1 MTDFAHAVLPD
12 GMRVYVVGDVHGCL
26 GALQEVEAAIDR
38 DLGRRPAADAR
49 IVLLGDYV
57 DRGPDS
63 AGVLTWIISRAER
76 RTVIPLLGNHDDMLR
91 RFLADPE
98 GEAYGHW
105 LLNGGDATLASLGL
119 PAPMALGPR
128 QAAERR
134 ALRDRLSDALGPRRR
149 ALLDGLR
156 LMHRAGDFVF
166 VHAGIR
172 PGVALEDQDP
182 QDLIW
187 IREPFLDT
195 DADLGQGRRV
205 GGVVHDPDRARHV
218 DTLGDEV
225 RALLAGRL
233 RLRLEEPGRVDQ
245 DARRDRRHQ
254 HHRDEHDEGPDPH
267 LPALFL
273 VQYGFEHCVLRWP
286 PACPAGVIVRE
297 RDLPIKDSARV
308 I

>member
-195 DADLGQGRRV
+195 DADLGAVIVHGHTPTPEVTVRPHRIGVDTGACFGGRLSCLVLDGAAKALLESDGRRPLDP
-205 GGVVHDPDRARHV
+205 GG
-218 DTLGDEV
+218 
-225 RALLAGRL
+225 AG
-233 RLRLEEPGRVDQ
+233 
-245 DARRDRRHQ
+245 
-254 HHRDEHDEGPDPH
+254 
-267 LPALFL
+267 
-273 VQYGFEHCVLRWP
+273 
-286 PACPAGVIVRE
+286 
-297 RDLPIKDSARV
+297 
-308 I
+308 